1 MDNLVF
7 VDEENI
13 PMVHQ
18 DEDYDDYSTPDTS
31 RVETSFIEHDTTE
44 PTSTLQLRQKVKRDK
59 IITLYR
65 HLNVTG
71 NLDLI
76 DLD

>member
-18 DEDYDDYSTPDTS
+18 DEDYDDYSTPDKS